1 MLVIRVGGAVGVAPH
16 MGPLAIWGIWGM
28 GGLGGEGRHSLAARP
43 DLGIYLEAASHI
55 PSASHIQPIKSM
67 ITIIIIN
74 SFVDLPAGKYKKPIL
89 ILYSIIKGW
98 LWERIEIGGRAPIS
112 VSWASGLSPPMTTPD
127 NAVAASQSYLN
138 SYFPLLQLEVQ
149 AQARLYCTERFCVN
163 MFFCTKPFLG
173 PQEPLRIPLI
183 PVPSRLQ
190 EKSRSPLQPY
200 KSS

>member
-28 GGLGGEGRHSLAARP
+28 GGLGGHSLAARP

-55 PSASHIQPIKSM
+55 PSASHIEPIKSM

-138 SYFPLLQLEVQ
+138 SYFPLLQV
-149 AQARLYCTERFCVN
+149 QARLYCTERFCVN
-163 MFFCTKPFLG
+163 MFFLHKTLF
-173 PQEPLRIPLI
+173 
-183 PVPSRLQ
+183 
-190 EKSRSPLQPY
+190 RSTRT
-200 KSS
+200 S